1 MMLELTRLPF
11 QAHLSIGVFHL
22 VKRTAAR
29 KGGIIIVSQAAER
42 DCVFHVKVESES
54 EIGIGIGIEIVAMI
68 SLIIGG
74 HHHQSRVALVIAGL
88 NSLTLSQE
96 GVAVLIP
103 RRRKGLIS
111 PCALKE
117 SFRII
122 LKPHVELEVLGI
134 VRDIEQIA
142 GEIE

>member
-1 MMLELTRLPF
+1 MLELTRLPF

-22 VKRTAAR
+22 INSTVVIRQT
-29 KGGIIIVSQAAER
+29 AER
-42 DCVFHVKVESES
+42 DCLFHVKVEPES
-54 EIGIGIGIEIVAMI
+54 EIGMVPMI
-68 SLIIGG
+68 TLIIGG
-74 HHHQSRVALVIAGL
+74 HHHQSRVGRVVIAGMNNL
-88 NSLTLSQE
+88 ILYE
-96 GVAVLIP
+96 GVIILIP

-111 PCALKE
+111 PCALKKT
-117 SFRII
+117 FRII

>member
-22 VKRTAAR
+22 VKRTTAR
-29 KGGIIIVSQAAER
+29 KRGIIIFSQATER
-42 DCVFHVKVESES
+42 DCLFHVKVESET
-54 EIGIGIGIEIVAMI
+54 EIGIGIMPMI
-68 SLIIGG
+68 SPLIIGG
-74 HHHQSRVALVIAGL
+74 HQHRVIIAGT
-88 NSLTLSQE
+88 NSLSQE
-96 GVAVLIP
+96 GVVVVVILFP

-117 SFRII
+117 SFRIM

-134 VRDIEQIA
+134 MRDIEQIA

>member
-11 QAHLSIGVFHL
+11 QARLSIGVFHL

-54 EIGIGIGIEIVAMI
+54 EIGIRIIGIVAMI

-74 HHHQSRVALVIAGL
+74 HHHQSRVALVIAGIK
-88 NSLTLSQE
+88 SLTLSHE
-96 GVAVLIP
+96 GVVVLIP

>member
-1 MMLELTRLPF
+1 MLELTRLPF

-22 VKRTAAR
+22 VKRTTAR
-29 KGGIIIVSQAAER
+29 KRGIIIVSQATER
-42 DCVFHVKVESES
+42 DCLFHVKVESET
-54 EIGIGIGIEIVAMI
+54 EIGIGIMPMI
-68 SLIIGG
+68 SPLIIGG
-74 HHHQSRVALVIAGL
+74 HQHRVIIAGT
-88 NSLTLSQE
+88 NSLSQE
-96 GVAVLIP
+96 GVVVIVILIP

-117 SFRII
+117 SFRIM

-134 VRDIEQIA
+134 MRDIEQIA

>member
-29 KGGIIIVSQAAER
+29 KRGIIIVSQAAER
-42 DCVFHVKVESES
+42 DCIFHVKVEPES
-54 EIGIGIGIEIVAMI
+54 EIGIMPMI

-74 HHHQSRVALVIAGL
+74 HHHKSRVALVIARM
-88 NSLTLSQE
+88 NSLSQE
-96 GVAVLIP
+96 GVVILIP

-122 LKPHVELEVLGI
+122 LKPNVELEVLGI